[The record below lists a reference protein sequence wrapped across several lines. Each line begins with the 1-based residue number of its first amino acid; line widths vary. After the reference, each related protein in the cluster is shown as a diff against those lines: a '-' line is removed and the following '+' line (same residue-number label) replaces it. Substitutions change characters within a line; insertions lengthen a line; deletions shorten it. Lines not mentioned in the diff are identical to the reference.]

1 MAGDQTAAKNADQAW
16 QFAVQAAL
24 LQHTNAAVMT
34 QCKDALRAYMSR
46 DKHPG
51 HSCQLHL

>member
-16 QFAVQAAL
+16 QFA